1 MSLLTYPTHTCI
13 HETARG
19 LPSGG
24 CRLKRGLYGLKQSGR
39 LWYEQLGTALEGLGF
54 KCLQS
59 DPSIYIWMNDTTKV
73 IIPVFINDLTLVSD
87 SKQELDRVKEELSK
101 IFKLKDL
108 GPTTS
113 LLVRYCISYF

>member
-1 MSLLTYPTHTCI
+1 
-13 HETARG
+13 
-19 LPSGG
+19 
-24 CRLKRGLYGLKQSGR
+24 
-39 LWYEQLGTALEGLGF
+39 
-54 KCLQS
+54 
-59 DPSIYIWMNDTTKV
+59 MNDTTKV